1 MGALLT
7 SQISL
12 KTRMSVSMEFVEL
25 LFIFSAPSDRSGF
38 ECLSVCLVEKGKTLL
53 LVLILIAN

>member
-1 MGALLT
+1 MRALLT

-25 LFIFSAPSDRSGF
+25 LFIFSAASDRRGS
-38 ECLSVCLVEKGKTLL
+38 ECLSVCLVEEGKTLL
-53 LVLILIAN
+53 LVLILTAN